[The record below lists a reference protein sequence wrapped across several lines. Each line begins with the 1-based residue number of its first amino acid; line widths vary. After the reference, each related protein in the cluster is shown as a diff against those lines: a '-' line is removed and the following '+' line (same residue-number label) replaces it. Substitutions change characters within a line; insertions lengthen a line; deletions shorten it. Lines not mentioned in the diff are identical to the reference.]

1 MGKMEICSDLEDQQI
16 SKLNEYSLV
25 ALRIRKAGRGAR
37 LGFGKFKCRKSNLGG
52 NVGAKAHRPESTEP
66 SSATNGSHEASAHD
80 LRKSLPAPS
89 SPSPESSAN
98 LRETNAGL
106 VQTDPVALSES
117 GNTQAP
123 GRGVETTS
131 ARSSEESREGAPQRP
146 PSPLKLRKDLT
157 RSVKGA
163 VGEPGSSS
171 LAQVPPK
178 ILSTPFSFVNSFQI
192 ASGKGGV
199 SGTLSNDAGRL
210 VASEKL
216 PAIEEKKNSEE
227 SSDRGKGS
235 NTNKNATPSPA
246 LITHASKGP
255 GKNAP
260 QGAELQGPSPVDHGL
275 EIEAEFPQ
283 DMLFEMQNY
292 AAMKARR
299 MVIGRT
305 LGGRPSFKALHEC
318 LKLHLPATYVSTTL
332 LT

>member
-66 SSATNGSHEASAHD
+66 SSATNGSYEASAHD

-131 ARSSEESREGAPQRP
+131 ARSSEESREGAPKTSFAAQAPKGPDAIRQGSRWRAGKLLTSSGTSKDPLYSLQFCQFFSNRLRERWGLGNSEQRRRKARSKREA
-146 PSPLKLRKDLT
+146 PSHRREEELRRKLGSRKGIKHQQKRHTQPSSDYT
-157 RSVKGA
+157 RKQRTRKERPSR
-163 VGEPGSSS
+163 SR
-171 LAQVPPK
+171 
-178 ILSTPFSFVNSFQI
+178 TPRPI
-192 ASGKGGV
+192 AS
-199 SGTLSNDAGRL
+199 
-210 VASEKL
+210 
-216 PAIEEKKNSEE
+216 
-227 SSDRGKGS
+227 
-235 NTNKNATPSPA
+235 
-246 LITHASKGP
+246 
-255 GKNAP
+255 
-260 QGAELQGPSPVDHGL
+260 
-275 EIEAEFPQ
+275 
-283 DMLFEMQNY
+283 
-292 AAMKARR
+292 
-299 MVIGRT
+299 
-305 LGGRPSFKALHEC
+305 
-318 LKLHLPATYVSTTL
+318 
-332 LT
+332 